1 MQLAITQTATPA
13 ATPVTTVPS
22 LSDQLFAQNL
32 ESLNVG
38 AETRALLANTPERG
52 GIAFRAG
59 YLTLHAADAQFD
71 SEVSFSE
78 LQTLVRDAEQTQG
91 PVILF
96 GLGVGRLAQQL
107 KASTDALVIFEPDL
121 GLLKRRLN
129 AGPLCLGDVPIVATE
144 HDLMQVWTE
153 LSKDRTGATLVAAPG
168 YREAYAEAFAKLA
181 ASVEQLVNRT
191 TANVNT
197 YHLRAETWAR
207 DVVDNVDCLVHSSP
221 FLALE
226 RKLEGVPA
234 FIVGAGP
241 SLAKNVE
248 QLREAAQKG
257 IVIAVNSSAL
267 ALAKAG
273 VTPQVLMCIESIDIS
288 DLLRKVPFID
298 EVVRAFSLTG
308 SPEVLRT
315 GAGPLLPVYEALP
328 EFEAPLRELMGTPG
342 VKVSGS
348 VSTAAFSLAEQLG
361 CSPIVLVGHDLGYTG
376 GEAYAKGTAYEGSRV
391 EAKPEQGVLELQ
403 WSQTVID
410 AHGKGQG
417 SMHAHEQLLEVE
429 AWGGEGSVLTGVML
443 SAVRAWFEGVGRELP
458 RSRPELEFINATEGG
473 ARIQGVREM
482 RLAELLATLP
492 ERGLTAAELAA
503 RAKAERAPVSA
514 ERIRAWADSQRDALS
529 RVRRAGKELRERAN
543 AALTGMRRESPAL
556 VKKSFRKLSHAEQDY
571 RKALAPLSLLDAYAR
586 REMDCIAAVSQRE
599 NHSEH
604 SRAEVSIESEVK
616 ITHAI
621 ERAMDNYE
629 SDLKRLVTR
638 L

>member
-1 MQLAITQTATPA
+1 MQLAISPTA
-13 ATPVTTVPS
+13 ATPNVPAVES
-22 LSDQLFAQNL
+22 LSPALLAQNL
-32 ESLNVG
+32 ESLSLG
-38 AETRALLANTPERG
+38 GETRSLLMQSSEHGRIDFRG
-52 GIAFRAG
+52 G
-59 YLTLHAADAQFD
+59 YLTLHSAGSQFD
-71 SEVSFSE
+71 AEVTFAE
-78 LQTLVRDAEQTQG
+78 LQTLLRDAEQTQG

-96 GLGVGRLAQQL
+96 GLGLGRLAQEL
-107 KASTDALVIFEPDL
+107 KASTKSLVVFEPDV
-121 GLLKRRLN
+121 GLLKRRLS

-144 HDLMQVWTE
+144 HDLMQVWTD
-153 LSKDRTGATLVAAPG
+153 LAKDRTGATLVAAPG
-168 YREAYAEAFAKLA
+168 YREAYPEAFAQLG

-191 TANVNT
+191 TANLNT

-207 DVVDNVDCLVHSSP
+207 DVVDNVDCLTQASP

-248 QLREAAQKG
+248 LLRDAAQKG
-257 IVIAVNSSAL
+257 IVIAVNSSAM

-273 VTPQVLMCIESIDIS
+273 VTPQVLMCIESIDVS
-288 DLLRKVPFID
+288 ELLSKVPFID
-298 EVVRAFSLTG
+298 EVARAFSLTG

-315 GAGPLLPVYEALP
+315 GNGPLLPVYEALP

-361 CSPIVLVGHDLGYTG
+361 CNPIVLVGHDLGYTG

-391 EAKPEQGVLELQ
+391 EANAEAGVLELK
-403 WSQTVID
+403 WSQAVIE

-417 SMHAHEQLLEVE
+417 AMHAHEQLLEVE

-458 RSRPELEFINATEGG
+458 RSRPDLQFINATEGG

-482 RLAELLATLP
+482 RLGELLAGLP
-492 ERGLTAAELAA
+492 DRGLTAQELAQRAAAA
-503 RAKAERAPVSA
+503 RPAVSA
-514 ERIRAWADSQRDALS
+514 ERVRAWAERQQDALS
-529 RVRRAGKELRERAN
+529 RVRRAGKQLRERAN
-543 AALTGMRRESPAL
+543 SALKSMRRESPGL
-556 VKKSFRKLSHAEQDY
+556 VKKSFRKLSQAEEGY
-571 RKALAPLSLLDAYAR
+571 RKALAPLAMLDAYAR
-586 REMDCIAAVSQRE
+586 REIDCIASAIEHDVQ
-599 NHSEH
+599 SEH
-604 SRAEVSIESEVK
+604 SRAESSIESEVK

-621 ERAMDNYE
+621 ERAMDRYE
-629 SDLKRLVTR
+629 SDLKRLVSR